1 MLKELVAVL
10 AGTLTCLG
18 GDAKAELSAGHQG
31 PATETLDISAPAMPG
46 NGLSD
51 CRLTGQVILWTS
63 RPAAVLDD
71 MRENLGAVEAG
82 LVQFGAGS
90 KLERCVPDGAALDL
104 SDRFA
109 NFLVADD
116 RGLRRGSFART
127 TAGAFASQ
135 LAQDFYHLA
144 EPDGTLIPLVDGL
157 RTSAIGSVS
166 YRFTIVLIR
175 SAKSGSFDAVIH
187 RETVGTKFAS
197 RLTESDRC
205 LSRMKWSSIQ

>member
-1 MLKELVAVL
+1 VL
-10 AGTLTCLG
+10 AGTVTCLG
-18 GDAKAELSAGHQG
+18 ADAQAEPNAGRQG
-31 PATETLDISAPAMPG
+31 PATETLDISAPAMSG

-51 CRLTGQVILWTS
+51 CRLTGQVILWVS
-63 RPAAVLDD
+63 RPVAVLDD

-82 LVQFGAGS
+82 LAQFGAGS
-90 KLERCVPDGAALDL
+90 KLEGCVPDGATLDL

-116 RGLRRGSFART
+116 RRLKRGAFGRT
-127 TAGAFASQ
+127 MAGAFASQ
-135 LAQDFYHLA
+135 LAQEFYHLA
-144 EPDGTLIPLVDGL
+144 EPEGTLIPLVDGL
-157 RTSAIGSVS
+157 RKSAIGSVS

-175 SAKSGSFDAVIH
+175 SAKFGSFDAVIH